1 MPKPNKRRVDEIPLS
16 EQMEGKGQSPSLIK
30 PTQSQNIKV
39 RYDQY
44 YSVRDVVSAS
54 MRRKLAGEF
63 PYNMLEREINVSTT
77 SFWMELCRAVVV
89 DMYYNEHP
97 RKVSES
103 ELMDYLEKIGSHPA
117 AWDKFVDEQHVR
129 EHYTEYFS

>member
-1 MPKPNKRRVDEIPLS
+1 MPSPNKKRVDERPLS
-16 EQMEGKGQSPSLIK
+16 EQMGEKAQSPSLIK
-30 PTQSQNIKV
+30 PATSENIKV

-44 YSVRDVVSAS
+44 YSVRDIVSAS

-63 PYNMLEREINVSTT
+63 PYNMLEREITVSTT

-97 RKVSES
+97 RKVNED
-103 ELMDYLEKIGSHPA
+103 ELLSYLEKIGSHPS

-129 EHYTEYFS
+129 DHYTEYFT